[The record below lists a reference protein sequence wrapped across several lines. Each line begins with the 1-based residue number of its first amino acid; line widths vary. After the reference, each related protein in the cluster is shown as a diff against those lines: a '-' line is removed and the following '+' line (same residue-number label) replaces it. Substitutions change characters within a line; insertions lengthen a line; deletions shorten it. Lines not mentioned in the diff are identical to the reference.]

1 MKNKIIILL
10 VLLVISSKTFAQ
22 TYISRTAY
30 SVNDILQS
38 SILNNVNRIDYT
50 QAFNIRSN
58 IDAKHLNKNNFSGE
72 FFHKNNI
79 LINVVVITQKDALY
93 MKPLK
98 EIQDWTRMMAS
109 GGESRPI
116 EEYFIDKFI
125 TLNNFKSYVSY
136 FKNGGNSASIIIQD
150 NQGKYSLNCTIYYQ
164 SNIRNNIGNEI
175 TTILNSINFK

>member
-10 VLLVISSKTFAQ
+10 VTLVISSTTFAQ
-22 TYISRTAY
+22 TYISRTAH

-38 SILNNVNRIDYT
+38 SILNTVNRIDYDK
-50 QAFNIRSN
+50 AFNIRYS
-58 IDAKHLNKNNFSGE
+58 IDPKHLNKNNFSGE
-72 FFHKNNI
+72 FFYKNNVLMNI
-79 LINVVVITQKDALY
+79 VVITQKDAVY

-109 GGESRPI
+109 GGKTRPI
-116 EEYFIDKFI
+116 EEYFRDQFI

-136 FKNGGNSASIIIQD
+136 FKNVGNSASVIIQD
-150 NQGKYSLNCTIYYQ
+150 NQGKYSLNCTIYYKSDNR
-164 SNIRNNIGNEI
+164 SNIFNEI